1 MLPNPWDSVAPRDS
15 SKEQLQQECHGNKLL
30 ANSLGILWGCSLVT
44 FSSILSFLWKCRT
57 GSHHKREL
65 FHVKGK
71 QSYEEGQEW
80 VTLAL
85 AAPGNGWTP
94 RPWRAFPALEGFSSL
109 NDSMIPPVC
118 PSPLGIRNHH
128 ISKHLQTQD
137 TRNISPHCVP
147 LSLVYFVPL
156 ETPCPD
162 PPISIRD
169 FAIPIIGDSLER
181 SWLENISKNIKVQ
194 PLTKYKT

>member
-1 MLPNPWDSVAPRDS
+1 MQDRLPSQEGTVPR
-15 SKEQLQQECHGNKLL
+15 EGQTE
-30 ANSLGILWGCSLVT
+30 LWGRSGMGHFGL
-44 FSSILSFLWKCRT
+44 
-57 GSHHKREL
+57 
-65 FHVKGK
+65 
-71 QSYEEGQEW
+71 
-80 VTLAL
+80 
-85 AAPGNGWTP
+85 GWTP

-137 TRNISPHCVP
+137 SRNISPHCVP

-181 SWLENISKNIKVQ
+181 SWLENISKNIKPNLWPNIKPKKIKQ
-194 PLTKYKT
+194 EWKIPEANKFIIIFSE